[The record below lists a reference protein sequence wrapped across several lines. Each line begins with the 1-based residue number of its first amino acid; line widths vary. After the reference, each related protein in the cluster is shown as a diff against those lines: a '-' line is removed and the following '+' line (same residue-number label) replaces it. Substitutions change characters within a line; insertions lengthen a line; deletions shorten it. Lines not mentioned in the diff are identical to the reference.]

1 MPAGDSMVARLDRL
15 SPTLEFETELW
26 GEGVLRLAGIDEV
39 GRGALAGPVYA
50 AAVILPA
57 RESILEELAGV
68 RDSKQMAPE
77 EREDWAPLIKEKA
90 LAWSLGWASC
100 KEIDRWNILSCTY
113 LAARRAI
120 KALSV
125 FPEHLLLDYIKLA
138 KVDLPQTAVTDGDT
152 RCLSIA
158 AASVIAKVARDAEL
172 RKLDSR
178 FPSYGFASHKGYATE
193 EHILAIGKYGPC
205 PQHRLSFAPIRS
217 Q

>member
-1 MPAGDSMVARLDRL
+1 MTAKLEPL

-26 GEGVLRLAGIDEV
+26 GQGISRLAGIDEV

-50 AAVILPA
+50 AAVILPP
-57 RESILEELAGV
+57 RDSILEELTGV
-68 RDSKQMAPE
+68 RDSKQMTTQ
-77 EREDWAPLIKEKA
+77 EREDWAPIIKEKA
-90 LAWSLGWASC
+90 IAWSLGWASC

-120 KALSV
+120 RALSI
-125 FPEHLLLDYIKLA
+125 PPDHLLLDYIKLS
-138 KVDLPQTAVTDGDT
+138 KVALPQTAVVDGDT

-172 RKLDSR
+172 CKLDSR

-193 EHILAIGKYGPC
+193 EHLLAIGKNGPC
-205 PQHRLSFAPIRS
+205 PQHRLSFAPMRP